1 MGMRPG
7 VRLGAPI
14 TGAGADTP
22 LQGYGR
28 PSNSLGSPG
37 VIYTDLSMAVGGNN
51 PSAGWQYTKDDD
63 DLGWT
68 LTGGVVAADGYP
80 PVPFRASRSVY
91 CSPYLLDQATD
102 DRSEIEVPGNIH
114 GSLNHHGSAWDI
126 SSLEANPARRQG
138 ADGSDNFVR
147 VASPTNVA
155 KKAHRITGQRAD
167 APTFGGNPRTRVV
180 FGNNMSSLATGS
192 ANEITEYE
200 WSFLAFSLLITPAL
214 TYTAFDQTA
223 FAGGENQ
230 ILNIMQFHQYDQRSD
245 VSFVVLGMFLHASW
259 FTLPHPG
266 GTPPS
271 AGNGNPPRLSFDV
284 LGQDDIVN
292 PLPASTGA
300 PAFRTGG
307 LAIDPSPVM
316 TGDWFHFGLGVRM
329 DHRNDVGEGSRIVLR
344 LKKGSAEPMT
354 VIDSNQRFGV
364 DMYSPNGSYL
374 EGLSPGLPVVRPGYG
389 VYDSDGTTSWREVVD
404 GGADRVTMYAGDFTV
419 SNSGIVP
426 VFDATAM
433 AMLDDAVRYQALRHQ

>member
-1 MGMRPG
+1 MRHG
-7 VRLGAPI
+7 IRLSGPVAPLS
-14 TGAGADTP
+14 ASDV
-22 LQGYGR
+22 LSGYGR
-28 PSNSLGSPG
+28 PSNAIGTPG
-37 VIYTDLSMAVGGNN
+37 AIYTDLSMAVGGNS
-51 PSAGWQYTKDDD
+51 PSAGWQYTKSDDN
-63 DLGWT
+63 LSWK

-80 PVPFRASRSVY
+80 PVPFRSSRSVY
-91 CSPYLLDQATD
+91 CSPYLLDQALD
-102 DRSEIEVPGNIH
+102 DRSGIEVAGNIH

-126 SSLEANPARRQG
+126 SSLEANPTRRQG
-138 ADGSDNFVR
+138 ADGSDNFAR
-147 VASPTNVA
+147 EASPTNGA
-155 KKAHRITGQRAD
+155 KKCHRITGQRAD

-180 FGNNMSSLATGS
+180 FGNNMNSLATGS

-200 WSFLAFSLLITPAL
+200 WSFLAFSLFITPEL
-214 TYTAFDQTA
+214 VYTAFDQTA

-230 ILNIMQFHQYDQRSD
+230 VFNVMQFHQYDQRSD
-245 VSFVVLGMFLHASW
+245 VGLVVLGMFLHASW
-259 FTLPHPG
+259 FRFPHGEPG
-266 GTPPS
+266 ASPPS

-307 LAIDPSPVM
+307 IAIDPSPVM
-316 TGDWFHFGLGVRM
+316 TGNWFHFGLGVRM

-344 LKKGSAEPMT
+344 LKKGSAEPLT

-389 VYDSDGTTSWREVVD
+389 VYDSDGTTTWREVVD

-426 VFDATAM
+426 VFDATAL
-433 AMLDDAVRYQALRHQ
+433 AMLDDAVLYQALRHQ